1 MRIET
6 IATPRLPSAPI
17 APNVRRL
24 TALGL
29 AGGMAVGVVYALLRR
44 RLGGRISSQ
53 EDVQVVTEVPLLGEI
68 AASDFADG
76 EVHMLLQKPH
86 ARFSET
92 LRQTAASL
100 KFVEVGLEQRCI
112 MVTSA
117 SAGEGKSTV
126 SLGLALTLAQFG
138 NSVLYVETDLRRG
151 SAAFYTQL
159 EAGPGLTDVV
169 VGDAKLEEAVRSWA
183 DPRLFVLLGGEAVP
197 NPSLMLSSRRLH
209 QVIQTAKTQ
218 YDYVILDTAPIL
230 PVSDALWLS
239 PVVDETIV
247 VVRYNTTTRA
257 ALGRTMD
264 SLRRIKSPVVGVVL
278 NAKPAESRSAYYYAA
293 ESDARSEH
301 RTRRFRRPARRRPSQ
316 VVRTLRQLTPS
327 LRR

>member
-86 ARFSET
+86 ARFGET

-197 NPSLMLSSRRLH
+197 NPSLLLSSRRLH

-218 YDYVILDTAPIL
+218 YDYVILDTAPVL

-301 RTRRFRRPARRRPSQ
+301 RTRRSRRPARRRPSQ